1 MTEDRKKDA
10 KWYVVHTYSG
20 HENKVK
26 ATLEKMVEN
35 RGNIDDI
42 YEIVVPMENYYDK
55 DNPSKVKQRKSYPG
69 YVLINMIV
77 DDDSWYLVRNT
88 RGVTGF
94 VGPGG
99 KPVALTDRELKSL
112 GMIEEVE
119 KKPVD
124 VKAGDRVLIMSGGFK
139 DQVGT
144 VSEVDEKARRLILLI
159 DMFGRQT
166 SADVDFDQVEKI

>member
-35 RGNIDDI
+35 RGHIDDI
-42 YEIVVPMENYYDK
+42 YDIIVPMENYYDK
-55 DNPSKVKQRKSYPG
+55 DNPQKVKQRKSYPG
-69 YVLINMIV
+69 YVLINMVV

-112 GMIEEVE
+112 GMVDEIE

-124 VKAGDRVLIMSGGFK
+124 VEAGDRVLIMSGAFK
-139 DQVGT
+139 DNVAT
-144 VSEVDEKARRLILLI
+144 VQSVDDKTRRLSVFVEI
-159 DMFGRQT
+159 FGRQT
-166 SADVDFDQVEKI
+166 STDIDFDQVEKI

>member
-1 MTEDRKKDA
+1 MTDDRKKDA

-35 RGNIDDI
+35 RGHIDDI
-42 YEIVVPMENYYDK
+42 YDIVVPMENYYDK
-55 DNPSKVKQRKSYPG
+55 DNPGKVKQRKSYPG
-69 YVLINMIV
+69 YVLINMVV

-99 KPVALTDRELKSL
+99 KPVALTDRELKVL
-112 GMIEEVE
+112 GMVDQIE

-124 VKAGDRVLIMSGGFK
+124 VKAGDRVLIMSGAMR
-139 DQVGT
+139 DQVAT
-144 VSEVDEKARRLILLI
+144 VQSVDEKTRRLTVFVE
-159 DMFGRQT
+159 MFGRQT
-166 SADVDFDQVEKI
+166 GTELDFDQIEKI